1 MATQTTEKLDMD
13 DDLMVE
19 IRQLAQTAVNHH
31 LSIQMLGDRPLTRAS
46 ALMVLQRLRSKQPAD
61 IAPRKIEFASPA
73 IQATPEIERDP
84 SWPRW
89 LHVPEGIYFYEGSV
103 YRVYK
108 SKYPP
113 NYWMCKLLDVEAVQS
128 GGSRWT
134 SVRGVVAKL
143 RPEHAMSAEQSLQFE
158 AMYGITVCTVCGAEL
173 ENEESKARRKG
184 PVCANK

>member
-13 DDLMVE
+13 DGLMAE
-19 IRQLAQTAVNHH
+19 IRELAKTAVGHH
-31 LSIQMLGDRPLTRAS
+31 LSPQMLGDRPLTRAS
-46 ALMVLQRLRSKQPAD
+46 ALMVLQRLRSKQPSEV
-61 IAPRKIEFASPA
+61 APRAMQFVEPVVPA
-73 IQATPEIERDP
+73 PVAERDP

-113 NYWMCKLLDVEAVQS
+113 NYWMCKLLDVEAVQT

-143 RPEHAMSAEQSLQFE
+143 RPEHEMSADQSREFE